1 MTVPDALCGIQLVTQ
16 LLASSEV
23 LQKAK
28 TKREDDEE
36 KEAMSAEGEGRPA
49 TAESAIKKKT

>member
-1 MTVPDALCGIQLVTQ
+1 MPDALCGIQLVTQ